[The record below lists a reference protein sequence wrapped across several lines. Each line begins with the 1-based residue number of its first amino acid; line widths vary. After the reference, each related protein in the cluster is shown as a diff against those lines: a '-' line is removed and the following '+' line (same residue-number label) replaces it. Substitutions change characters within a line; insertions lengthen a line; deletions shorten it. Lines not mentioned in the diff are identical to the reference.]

1 MHQPLHFSTERSKT
15 WDQLKPSNYDA
26 HGIIYKRDECW
37 NVSATIPRQASV
49 LVMSSKLDPQKL
61 HMYAAAVLE
70 SLDGDNKELVTCDY
84 SVHVALL
91 STPLN
96 EENSMGETCGM
107 KIFTS
112 YIKSEGDWPDW
123 IRCLDP
129 T

>member
-70 SLDGDNKELVTCDY
+70 SLDGDNKELVTCIY

-91 STPLN
+91 ST
-96 EENSMGETCGM
+96 TQ
-107 KIFTS
+107 
-112 YIKSEGDWPDW
+112 
-123 IRCLDP
+123 
-129 T
+129 